1 MTILSNNIKLLRLKD
16 SWKQEEVAEKLQIS
30 IPTYSKIEN
39 GLSDM
44 NLQRLRRF
52 AEVFNV
58 PIFALLSADNIYLQ
72 QLEELD
78 TLRIRL
84 AEKTVELLKL
94 QAKLIELYEVVM
106 EQVLMKNKQCE
117 GWPVIFL
124 LLWIPV

>member
-16 SWKQEEVAEKLQIS
+16 SWKQAEVAEKLQIS
-30 IPTYSKIEN
+30 IPIYSKIEN
-39 GLSDM
+39 GLPDM
-44 NLQRLRRF
+44 NLHRLRRF

-58 PIFALLSADNIYLQ
+58 PIFALLSADNIYIQ

-106 EQVLMKNKQCE
+106 EISIDEK
-117 GWPVIFL
+117 
-124 LLWIPV
+124 